1 MKLNDFYNYIKN
13 NNLVIVFFYS
23 NNYPLL
29 IEKINKIKHECTINY
44 LNNIFLY
51 IDCENE
57 SNLELIEKLFIKSI
71 PLFHIYKNGT
81 LIEEIFG
88 TYPNIIDIIRLHF

>member
-1 MKLNDFYNYIKN
+1 MDEFITNNSIAVIYFTNSQFATLNNKIE
-13 NNLVIVFFYS
+13 NLNS
-23 NNYPLL
+23 NN
-29 IEKINKIKHECTINY
+29 IM
-44 LNNIFLY
+44 F
-51 IDCENE
+51 IDTDNE
-57 SNLELIEKLFIKSI
+57 LDIIEKLNIKSV